1 MDPQLAKAKLDVQER
16 IQILPE
22 ELTDLITDGTLD
34 VVTYGIQQKYRL
46 TDTQKTLLE
55 NEIILVLT
63 LFLSPDTF
71 VQNVEES
78 LEIKPEIAEAIGVE
92 VTDQIFDLVLDIIE
106 TVENGRKD
114 WALGKSPEETLK
126 TLEKKES
133 INKLI
138 GSLSKPSTSPLET
151 NPEESI
157 VPIRTMEGDIS
168 RIHGYGAYYETL
180 KEQNKVKDTD
190 SVSSSQETILKKDS
204 Q

>member
-1 MDPQLAKAKLDVQER
+1 MDPQLAKAKLDIQER
-16 IQILPE
+16 LQILPE
-22 ELTDLITDGTLD
+22 ELVDLITDGTLD
-34 VVTYGIQQKYRL
+34 VVTFNLQQKYTL
-46 TDTQKTLLE
+46 TDTQRTLLE

-71 VQNVEES
+71 VQNVQES
-78 LEIKPEIAEAIGVE
+78 LEIKTETAEAIGVE
-92 VTDQIFDLVLDIIE
+92 VTDQIFDLVADIIE
-106 TVENGRKD
+106 TVESGRKD
-114 WALGKSPEETLK
+114 WALGKSTEETLK

-138 GSLSKPSTSPLET
+138 GSLSKPATSPLET
-151 NPEESI
+151 NLEESI

-180 KEQNKVKDTD
+180 EEQSKLKDTD